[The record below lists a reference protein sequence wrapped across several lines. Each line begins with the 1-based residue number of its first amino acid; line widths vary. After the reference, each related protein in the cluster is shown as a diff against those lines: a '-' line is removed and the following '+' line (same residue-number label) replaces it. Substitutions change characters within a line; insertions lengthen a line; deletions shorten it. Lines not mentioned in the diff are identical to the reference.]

1 MNSFPH
7 RSKVF
12 LLASTLTTGGA
23 EQVIRALAIGLPAY
37 DFNTHIVCLHELGD
51 LGMEISKLG
60 ITADFGFSRGR
71 LDPFVFFRLVR
82 LFRGENDAIL
92 CSLDH
97 HDATFWGAVSSSFA
111 GIRHRILSI
120 HSTGLWGKGG
130 SFSRSDRL
138 VLSHYDR
145 IVALAQIHADY
156 LEKDEGIG
164 RDKIAVINNGIDTD
178 RFKPPASDVERAALR
193 ERLNIPANSFVVA
206 IVAVLR
212 PEKNHEMLLRAAREV
227 LANNENFI
235 LLIVGDGQE
244 AGNLHRMAQEL
255 SLGEAVR
262 FMGQRSDIPDI
273 LSVSDVSVLCSHPIV
288 ETFPLAVLESMA
300 TGIPVVATA
309 VGSIPEMLESGKEG
323 VLIPSGDTEALTE
336 AIVSL
341 ARDPERRKRIGQAG
355 RKKVEERYC
364 ESRMVEGYA
373 NLCRSLLEGR

>member
-1 MNSFPH
+1 M
-7 RSKVF
+7 
-12 LLASTLTTGGA
+12 
-23 EQVIRALAIGLPAY
+23 
-37 DFNTHIVCLHELGD
+37 
-51 LGMEISKLG
+51 
-60 ITADFGFSRGR
+60 
-71 LDPFVFFRLVR
+71 
-82 LFRGENDAIL
+82 
-92 CSLDH
+92 
-97 HDATFWGAVSSSFA
+97 
-111 GIRHRILSI
+111 
-120 HSTGLWGKGG
+120 
-130 SFSRSDRL
+130 
-138 VLSHYDR
+138 
-145 IVALAQIHADY
+145 ALAQIHADY

-164 RDKIAVINNGIDTD
+164 RDKIAIINNGIDTD
-178 RFKPPASDVERAALR
+178 RFKPPASNVERAALR
-193 ERLNIPANSFVVA
+193 EGLNIPANSFVVA

-227 LANNENFI
+227 AANNEKFI

-273 LSVSDVSVLCSHPIV
+273 LSISDVSVLCSHPIV

-341 ARDPERRKRIGQAG
+341 ARDPERRTRMGQAG
-355 RKKVEERYC
+355 RKKAEERYS